1 VNASHH
7 GLRHPVSPTT
17 REVFGALSSELE
29 ALKAADLY
37 RAPRVFEGQAD
48 RVVVKDGRELI
59 CFASNNYLGITAD
72 EAVKGAAS
80 EAALRYGTGS
90 GASRLVSGTMELHV
104 RFEVELASFKET
116 EAALLFGSGFAA
128 NLGTIT
134 ALVGFEDVIY
144 TDRLNHASIID
155 GSRLSKA
162 RLEIYAHADAEDL
175 ERRLAC
181 NRDRNPGRRRL
192 IVTDGVFSMD
202 GDLAPL
208 PEILDLAGAYD
219 AWVLVDD
226 AHASGVIG
234 ARGAGTADFYGVDS
248 PRLIRLGTLSKAFG
262 GEGGFVA
269 GPADLVDYLRH
280 KARPFVFST
289 APSPATVAT
298 SLKALEI
305 VRTEPHR
312 RERLRENA
320 ERLRGGLRSF
330 GYTVPDGPS
339 PILPVMIGEPG
350 RAVALSRA
358 LEDRGVLAPAI
369 RPPTVPHGTSRLRVT
384 AMATHTDSD
393 IDWAL
398 QAFRE
403 VR

>member
-1 VNASHH
+1 
-7 GLRHPVSPTT
+7 
-17 REVFGALSSELE
+17 LE

-37 RAPRVFEGQAD
+37 RAPRVFECQAD

-59 CFASNNYLGITAD
+59 CFASNNYLGLTAD

-104 RFEVELASFKET
+104 RLEEELASFKET

-128 NLGTIT
+128 NLGTIN
-134 ALVGFEDVIY
+134 ALVGSEDVIY

-175 ERRLAC
+175 ERRLAR
-181 NRDRNPGRRRL
+181 NRDRKPGRRRL

-226 AHASGVIG
+226 AHASGVLG
-234 ARGAGTADFYGVDS
+234 ARSAGTADYYGVDS

-269 GPADLVDYLRH
+269 GSVDLVDYLRH

-298 SLKALEI
+298 ALKALEI

-312 RERLRENA
+312 RERLRANA
-320 ERLRGGLRSF
+320 ERLRGGLRSL
-330 GYTVPDGPS
+330 GYTVPNGPT

-350 RAVALSRA
+350 HAVALSRA
-358 LEDRGVLAPAI
+358 LEDQGVLAPAI
-369 RPPTVPHGTSRLRVT
+369 RPPTVPYGTSRLRVT
-384 AMATHTDSD
+384 AMATHTNSD
-393 IDWAL
+393 IDRAL

>member
-1 VNASHH
+1 VTLPLDPRGEEARV
-7 GLRHPVSPTT
+7 G
-17 REVFGALSSELE
+17 EVFGSLTEELQALRDD
-29 ALKAADLY
+29 DLY
-37 RAPRVFEGQAD
+37 RAPRVFEGRAD
-48 RVVVKDGRELI
+48 RVVVKDGRELL
-59 CFASNNYLGITAD
+59 CLASNNYLGLTAD
-72 EAVKGAAS
+72 EAVIRAAS
-80 EAALRYGTGS
+80 EATLRYGTGS

-104 RFEVELASFKET
+104 RLEEELALFKKT
-116 EAALLFGSGFAA
+116 EAALLFGTGFAA

-162 RLEIYAHADAEDL
+162 RLEIYSHTDAEDL
-175 ERRLAC
+175 ENRLAR
-181 NRDRNPGRRRL
+181 NRDRDPGKRRL

-208 PEILDLAGAYD
+208 PEILNLAETYD
-219 AWVLVDD
+219 AWVLIDD
-226 AHASGVIG
+226 AHATGVIG
-234 ARGAGTADFYGVDS
+234 PNGAGTADYYGVDS

-298 SLKALEI
+298 ALKALEI

-312 RERLRENA
+312 RERLRANA
-320 ERLRGGLRSF
+320 GRMREGLRSL
-330 GYTVPDGPS
+330 GYSVPGGPT
-339 PILPVMIGEPG
+339 PIIPVMIGDPG
-350 RAVALSRA
+350 RAVTLSKA
-358 LEDRGVLAPAI
+358 LESRGVLAPAI
-369 RPPTVPHGTSRLRVT
+369 RPPTVPEGTSRLRVT
-384 AMATHTDSD
+384 VMATHTDSD
-393 IDWAL
+393 IDRAL
-398 QAFRE
+398 LAFWE
-403 VR
+403 VQ

>member
-1 VNASHH
+1 VTLSREAR
-7 GLRHPVSPTT
+7 GEAARVG
-17 REVFGALSSELE
+17 EVFGSLTEELQALRD
-29 ALKAADLY
+29 ADLY
-37 RAPRVFEGQAD
+37 RAPRVFEGRAD
-48 RVVVKDGRELI
+48 RVVVKDGRELV
-59 CFASNNYLGITAD
+59 CFASNNYLGLTAD
-72 EAVKGAAS
+72 EAVIRAAS
-80 EAALRYGTGS
+80 EATLRYGTGS

-104 RFEVELASFKET
+104 RLEEELALFKKT

-162 RLEIYAHADAEDL
+162 RLEIYSHADAEDL
-175 ERRLAC
+175 ENRLAR
-181 NRDRNPGRRRL
+181 NRDRDPGRRRL

-208 PEILDLAGAYD
+208 PEILDLAETYD
-219 AWVLVDD
+219 AWVLIDD
-226 AHASGVIG
+226 AHATGVIG
-234 ARGAGTADFYGVDS
+234 PNGVGTADYYGVDS

-269 GPADLVDYLRH
+269 GPADFVDYLRH

-298 SLKALEI
+298 ALKALEI

-312 RERLRENA
+312 RERLRANA
-320 ERLRGGLRSF
+320 GRMREGLRSL
-330 GYTVPDGPS
+330 GYSVPEGPT
-339 PILPVMIGEPG
+339 PIIPVMIGDPG
-350 RAVALSRA
+350 RAVTLSKA
-358 LEDRGVLAPAI
+358 LESRGVLAPAI
-369 RPPTVPHGTSRLRVT
+369 RPPTVPEGTSRLRVT
-384 AMATHTDSD
+384 AMTTHTDSD
-393 IDWAL
+393 IDRAL
-398 QAFRE
+398 LAFWE
-403 VR
+403 VQ

>member
-1 VNASHH
+1 MTLPLDPRGEEARV
-7 GLRHPVSPTT
+7 G
-17 REVFGALSSELE
+17 EVFGSLTEELQALRDD
-29 ALKAADLY
+29 DLY
-37 RAPRVFEGQAD
+37 RAPRVFEGRAD
-48 RVVVKDGRELI
+48 RVVVKDGRELL
-59 CFASNNYLGITAD
+59 CLASNNYLGLTAD
-72 EAVKGAAS
+72 EAVIRAAS
-80 EAALRYGTGS
+80 EATLRYGTGS

-104 RFEVELASFKET
+104 RLEEELALFKKT
-116 EAALLFGSGFAA
+116 EAALLFGTGFAA

-162 RLEIYAHADAEDL
+162 RLEIYSHTDAEDL
-175 ERRLAC
+175 ENRLAR
-181 NRDRNPGRRRL
+181 NRDRDPGKRRL

-208 PEILDLAGAYD
+208 PEILNLAETYD
-219 AWVLVDD
+219 AWVLIDD
-226 AHASGVIG
+226 AHATGVIG
-234 ARGAGTADFYGVDS
+234 PNGAGTADYYGVDS

-298 SLKALEI
+298 ALKALEI

-312 RERLRENA
+312 RERLRANA
-320 ERLRGGLRSF
+320 GRMREGLRSL
-330 GYTVPDGPS
+330 GYSVPGGPT
-339 PILPVMIGEPG
+339 PIIPVMIGDPG
-350 RAVALSRA
+350 RAVTLSKA
-358 LEDRGVLAPAI
+358 LESRGVLAPAI
-369 RPPTVPHGTSRLRVT
+369 RPPTVPEGTSRLRVT
-384 AMATHTDSD
+384 VMATHTDSD
-393 IDWAL
+393 IDRAL
-398 QAFRE
+398 LAFWE
-403 VR
+403 VQ

>member
-1 VNASHH
+1 VNVSHH
-7 GLRHPVSPTT
+7 GLRHPAATG
-17 REVFGALSSELE
+17 EVFGALSSELE

-37 RAPRVFEGQAD
+37 RAPRVFEGRAD

-59 CFASNNYLGITAD
+59 CFASNNYLGLTAD
-72 EAVKGAAS
+72 EAVIGAAS
-80 EAALRYGTGS
+80 EATVRYGTGS
-90 GASRLVSGTMELHV
+90 GASRLVSGTMKLHV
-104 RFEVELASFKET
+104 RLEEELASFKGT
-116 EAALLFGSGFAA
+116 EAALLFGTGFAA

-134 ALVGFEDVIY
+134 ALVGAEDIIY
-144 TDRLNHASIID
+144 TDHLNHASIID

-175 ERRLAC
+175 EHRLAC
-181 NRDRNPGRRRL
+181 NRDRAPGRRRL
-192 IVTDGVFSMD
+192 IITDGVFSMD

-208 PEILDLAGAYD
+208 PEILVLAETYD
-219 AWVLVDD
+219 AWVLIDD
-226 AHASGVIG
+226 AHATGVIG
-234 ARGAGTADFYGVDS
+234 PSGAGTADYYGVDS
-248 PRLIRLGTLSKAFG
+248 PRLIRLGTLSKALG

-269 GPADLVDYLRH
+269 GPVNLIDYLRH

-298 SLKALEI
+298 ALKALEI
-305 VRTEPHR
+305 VRAEPHR
-312 RERLRENA
+312 RERLRANA
-320 ERLRGGLRSF
+320 GRMREGLRSL
-330 GYTVPDGPS
+330 GYTVPDGS
-339 PILPVMIGEPG
+339 TPILPVMIGKPEQ
-350 RAVALSRA
+350 AVALSRA

-369 RPPTVPHGTSRLRVT
+369 RPPTVPEGTSRLRVT

-393 IDWAL
+393 IDRAL

>member
-1 VNASHH
+1 
-7 GLRHPVSPTT
+7 
-17 REVFGALSSELE
+17 LE
-29 ALKAADLY
+29 ALKAAKLY
-37 RAPRVFEGQAD
+37 RAPRVFEGRAD

-59 CFASNNYLGITAD
+59 CFASNNYLGLTAD
-72 EAVKGAAS
+72 EAVRDAAS

-90 GASRLVSGTMELHV
+90 GASRLVSGTMELHI
-104 RFEVELASFKET
+104 RLEGELASFKET

-134 ALVGFEDVIY
+134 ALVGSEDVIY
-144 TDRLNHASIID
+144 TDHLNHASIID

-175 ERRLAC
+175 ERRLAR
-181 NRDRNPGRRRL
+181 NRDRKPGRRRL
-192 IVTDGVFSMD
+192 IITDGVFSMD

-208 PEILDLAGAYD
+208 PEILELARAYD

-226 AHASGVIG
+226 AHASGVLG
-234 ARGAGTADFYGVDS
+234 ARGAGTADYYGVDS

-298 SLKALEI
+298 ALKALEI
-305 VRTEPHR
+305 VRTEPRR
-312 RERLRENA
+312 RERLRANA
-320 ERLRGGLRSF
+320 ERLRGGLRSL
-330 GYTVPDGPS
+330 GYTVPDGPT

-350 RAVALSRA
+350 HALALSAA

-369 RPPTVPHGTSRLRVT
+369 RPPTVPRGTSRLRVT
-384 AMATHTDSD
+384 AMATHTDLD
-393 IDWAL
+393 IDRAL

-403 VR
+403 VF

>member
-1 VNASHH
+1 MTLSRGARGATAVA
-7 GLRHPVSPTT
+7 G
-17 REVFGALSSELE
+17 EVFGELSRELE

-37 RAPRVFEGQAD
+37 REPRVFEGRAD
-48 RVVVKDGRELI
+48 RVVVKDGRELL
-59 CFASNNYLGITAD
+59 CFASNNYLGLTAD
-72 EAVKGAAS
+72 EAVIRAAS
-80 EAALRYGTGS
+80 EATLRYGTGS

-104 RFEVELASFKET
+104 RLEEELASFEKT
-116 EAALLFGSGFAA
+116 GAALLFGSGFAA

-134 ALVGFEDVIY
+134 ALLGSEDVIY

-175 ERRLAC
+175 EARLA
-181 NRDRNPGRRRL
+181 RNKEAPGHKRL

-208 PEILDLAGAYD
+208 PEILDLAETYD
-219 AWVLVDD
+219 AWVLIDD

-234 ARGAGTADFYGVDS
+234 PGGAGTADYYGIDS

-269 GPADLVDYLRH
+269 GPSELIDYLRH

-289 APSPATVAT
+289 APSPATAAT
-298 SLKALEI
+298 ALKALEI

-312 RERLRENA
+312 RERLRANA
-320 ERLRGGLRSF
+320 DRLREGLRAL
-330 GYTVPDGPS
+330 GYAVPGHLT
-339 PILPVMIGEPG
+339 PILPVMVGEPG
-350 RAVALSRA
+350 QAVALSRA
-358 LEDRGVLAPAI
+358 LEERGVLAPAI
-369 RPPTVPHGTSRLRVT
+369 RPPTVPEGTSRLRVT
-384 AMATHTDSD
+384 AMATHTDAD
-393 IDWAL
+393 IDRAL